1 MRFGAVLIVAGALMC
16 GCGSASVSPLAP
28 DTSAAMTALAGSWR
42 SLNPAADQCAAFA
55 LDVRPSLSGTA
66 DVTFSVDCANGSVSS
81 RGVGTMS
88 ADVLT
93 WTNDYV
99 ASLSVSA
106 GSGVSSCGSPRVV
119 TSSARLMN
127 ATSVLLSY
135 SVTSCGRLF
144 EGVATLSK
152 AA

>member
-1 MRFGAVLIVAGALMC
+1 MRFATVLIVAGSLMS
-16 GCGSASVSPLAP
+16 GCGSSSVLPLAP
-28 DTSAAMTALAGSWR
+28 DSFDFLGALAGSWR
-42 SLNPAADQCAAFA
+42 SLNPAADQCAACS

-66 DVTFSVDCANGSVSS
+66 DVTFSVECANGSVSS
-81 RGVGTMS
+81 RGVGAMA

-99 ASLSVSA
+99 ASLTLSA
-106 GSGVSSCGSPRVV
+106 GTDVAGCGSTRVV
-119 TSSARLMN
+119 SSSARSIDT
-127 ATSVLLSY
+127 TSVLLSY

-152 AA
+152 TT